1 MALILRLLPLICLLL
16 QLMKPIA
23 AFQVHHLKCSLL
35 NLDCCHQSRGR
46 IRSSALHD
54 TSGSNDNAPTTITE
68 AQKLMAKAKAIRES
82 IPISA
87 TDEPNQQQQT
97 TVNKILSEFSL
108 PQQSLDENSNN
119 YRLYL
124 DIGREKGTWMD
135 PRWGA
140 RYVHMVIDY
149 IIFLCISYAHL
160 MIEHTYH
167 TSYAHIF
174 FAQWKTYRMYY

>member
-1 MALILRLLPLICLLL
+1 M
-16 QLMKPIA
+16 
-23 AFQVHHLKCSLL
+23 
-35 NLDCCHQSRGR
+35 
-46 IRSSALHD
+46 
-54 TSGSNDNAPTTITE
+54 
-68 AQKLMAKAKAIRES
+68 
-82 IPISA
+82 
-87 TDEPNQQQQT
+87 
-97 TVNKILSEFSL
+97 NKILSEFSL